1 MSLPTVNTTPSASSA
16 QRWRPW
22 ALALLLCAP
31 VGGCEMWAQ
40 PENVVIVNNSDHQI
54 IVTAGDETV
63 VAFQGK
69 SIELP
74 FPDPD
79 ALSGGK
85 IKIETALCR
94 LQYQL
99 PFESDNY
106 PWKEKA
112 NGEVALQLESDF
124 KLYAIP
130 PASRLPLRFTSFARL
145 QAGDFPVAAVATRCW
160 QTEQEK

>member
-1 MSLPTVNTTPSASSA
+1 MPVSTVNITPSASSA
-16 QRWRPW
+16 QRRRPW
-22 ALALLLCAP
+22 ALALLLCTSL
-31 VGGCEMWAQ
+31 GGCEIWAQ
-40 PENVVIVNNSDHQI
+40 PENVVIVNNSNHQI
-54 IVTAGDETV
+54 IVNAGDETL

-85 IKIETALCR
+85 IEIETALCR

-99 PFESDNY
+99 PFESGNY

-130 PASRLPLRFTSFARL
+130 PASRLPLRFTSFVRL
-145 QAGDFPVAAVATRCW
+145 QAGAFPVAPIATRCW
-160 QTEQEK
+160 QSEQEK

>member
-1 MSLPTVNTTPSASSA
+1 MSLAIVNTRSSASSA
-16 QRWRPW
+16 PPRRLWR
-22 ALALLLCAP
+22 LALLLS
-31 VGGCEMWAQ
+31 VSLGGCELLAE
-40 PENVVIVNNSDHQI
+40 PENVVIVNNSNHQI
-54 IVTAGDETV
+54 IVTAGDETL

-69 SIELP
+69 SIEVP

-79 ALSGGK
+79 ALSGGQ

-99 PFESDNY
+99 PFESDYY
-106 PWKEKA
+106 PWKAKA

-145 QAGDFPVAAVATRCW
+145 QAGDFPVVPIATRCW

>member
-1 MSLPTVNTTPSASSA
+1 MNSTPGDLA
-16 QRWRPW
+16 QPRRLWV
-22 ALALLLCAP
+22 LALLLCVP
-31 VGGCEMWAQ
+31 LGGCELWAQ

-54 IVTAGDETV
+54 IVTAGDETL

-69 SIELP
+69 SIEVP

-85 IKIETALCR
+85 IRIETALCR

-99 PFESDNY
+99 PFDSDNY
-106 PWKEKA
+106 PWKGKA
-112 NGEVALQLESDF
+112 SGEVALQLESDF

-130 PASRLPLRFTSFARL
+130 PASRLPLRFTSFSRL
-145 QAGDFPVAAVATRCW
+145 QAGDFPVAPVATRCW